1 MPYFFYSNI
10 NIFMF
15 IIRPNPKIEGMIG
28 AAQGALCLAS
38 GIFGLL
44 QNPQMLLQGL
54 KNFATD
60 LAASALATVLF
71 VVQSRVNQI
80 LGLVDG
86 ILNKYLGLINAI
98 LDNAKLVVQMDNF
111 IMDRQQCINMAANLI
126 SCIAASARDD
136 ITSKIAMQTDK
147 AIGPTADKIVGKLLK
162 TDGVM
167 ENFIFKHDKFVQKAT
182 TQNKLLL

>member
-1 MPYFFYSNI
+1 
-10 NIFMF
+10 MF

-86 ILNKYLGLINAI
+86 ILNKYLGNFNPSIEINIMAQGLEKFI
-98 LDNAKLVVQMDNF
+98 L
-111 IMDRQQCINMAANLI
+111 DRQQCVNMTANLI